1 MLLVKQECIACAHGR
16 CSRPIVEVPRGS
28 PSVTFVVMTELY
40 ASLLPGG
47 SRDRPIKVTSAS
59 VVEVRTAALT
69 CPHCGVGTY
78 RIEEHVAP
86 AAGVRR
92 VDVTCRNCGEPRSLW
107 FRLVAAELN

>member
-1 MLLVKQECIACAHGR
+1 M
-16 CSRPIVEVPRGS
+16 EVARRGARI
-28 PSVTFVVMTELY
+28 TVVGMTELY

-69 CPHCGVGTY
+69 CPHCGIGTY
-78 RIEEHVAP
+78 RIAEHVAP

-92 VDVTCRNCGEPRSLW
+92 VEVTCRYCGEPRSLW
-107 FRLVAAELN
+107 FRLVPPELN